1 MPSSSHIRI
10 CTLCSELLVDNR
22 GGLALRHRQNH
33 VDHVL
38 PGRNNGDLLEVVKT
52 GHDILSEKKLQKHS
66 STRRSF
72 PGVLAAAAG
81 LLYGGAGGGGRREG
95 CGVHVCVA
103 VFALVGWRCCTHHR
117 LMMQA
122 KGLYT

>member
-1 MPSSSHIRI
+1 M
-10 CTLCSELLVDNR
+10 DNC

-66 STRRSF
+66 STRCSF
-72 PGVLAAAAG
+72 PGVLAAAVR
-81 LLYGGAGGGGRREG
+81 LLYGGAGGGGRVEG
-95 CGVHVCVA
+95 CGKLHVCVC
-103 VFALVGWRCCTHHR
+103 VCVCVWLLPWLVGGAARIIDS
-117 LMMQA
+117 
-122 KGLYT
+122 